1 MKDNFGR
8 SIKYMRISIT
18 DRCNLRCKYCMPED
32 GIADIGHH
40 QIISFENIE
49 KVVKAAVK
57 LGITKYRITG
67 GEPLVRK
74 GIVELVETLS
84 AIEGVETLTMTT
96 NGILL
101 PQYAEKLKTAGLD
114 RINIS
119 VDTLNHRKY
128 SEITRGGH
136 LEEAFAGINAA
147 MKADLTPVKINV
159 VVMKGFNDDEIMDFV
174 QLTYQFPYE
183 IRFIELMPIGQNDEV
198 RGYGIMTN
206 QEIKDKLPALR
217 PMESEDGVAEIYRYP
232 GARGTLGFISP
243 MSNHFCSRCNKIRL
257 TSDGKLKPCL
267 HSNEEID
274 LMEVLDFGNEE
285 QLLEKIKSAILN
297 KDEHHLLNEGADP
310 ITRNMNKIGG

>member
-1 MKDNFGR
+1 MKDHFGR
-8 SIKYMRISIT
+8 NIKYMRISIT
-18 DRCNLRCKYCMPED
+18 DRCNLRCKYCMPEE
-32 GIADIGHH
+32 GIPSMGHQ

-49 KVVKAAVK
+49 KVVKASVK

-74 GIVELVETLS
+74 GVVGLIESLS

-101 PQYAEKLKTAGLD
+101 PQFADQLKTAGLD

-119 VDTLNHRKY
+119 LDTLNHRKY

-136 LEEAFAGINAA
+136 LEDAFAGINAA
-147 MKADLTPVKINV
+147 MRASLKPIKINV

-174 QLTYQFPYE
+174 QLTYQYPYE

-206 QEIKDKLPALR
+206 QEIKDKLPALH
-217 PMESEDGVAEIYRYP
+217 PVESGDGVAEMFKYP

-243 MSNHFCSRCNKIRL
+243 MSNHFCDRCNKIRL

-274 LMEVLDFGNEE
+274 LMEPLSSGDEE
-285 QLLEKIKSAILN
+285 QLMEAIKSAIFG
-297 KDEHHLLNEGADP
+297 KAEHHLLNEGADP